1 MIDVTYPDSP
11 PTAPRTTPHRRRR
24 RTALYSALA
33 LAVVF
38 AAFVGVLATRK
49 SAIDRQARSPLL
61 GLPAPPI
68 VGSSIVD
75 GAHLDL
81 ASLRGR
87 FVLVNFFASWCVP
100 CRLEHPILTKLAGD
114 GVALQG
120 VAYKDK
126 PEDARNWLKALGD
139 PYRRIGQDRDGRT
152 AIEFGVYGVPETYV
166 IDRAGTIRYRQVGPI
181 TPADLDTKIKPL
193 LAELKR

>member
-1 MIDVTYPDSP
+1 VKYLPYLLPLALFIGLIAYFSAGLQRD
-11 PTAPRTTPHRRRR
+11 PHI
-24 RTALYSALA
+24 LPSAL
-33 LAVVF
+33 L
-38 AAFVGVLATRK
+38 
-49 SAIDRQARSPLL
+49 DRPAPEFDLPPLL
-61 GLPAPPI
+61 DTKPGIAR
-68 VGSSIVD
+68 
-75 GAHLDL
+75 ADL
-81 ASLRGR
+81 ADGPM
-87 FVLVNFFASWCVP
+87 LVNFFASWCVP
-100 CRLEHPILTKLAGD
+100 CRLEHPVLTKLAGD

-126 PEDARNWLKALGD
+126 PEDARNWLQALGD

-166 IDRAGTIRYRQVGPI
+166 IDRRGTIRYRQVGPI